1 MTIIMIIRF
10 MMLIFIMSLMMM
22 MMIMIILIVIICAG
36 FVEQVKIV
44 DTLFV
49 TNPLESIF
57 CHGHK
62 SFASDPEWVTVR

>member
-1 MTIIMIIRF
+1 MITRF
-10 MMLIFIMSLMMM
+10 MMLILIMSLMMMMM

-36 FVEQVKIV
+36 FVEQVKFV

>member
-1 MTIIMIIRF
+1 MIIRF
-10 MMLIFIMSLMMM
+10 MMLILIMSLMMM
-22 MMIMIILIVIICAG
+22 MMIIMIILIVIICAG
-36 FVEQVKIV
+36 FVEQVRIV

-62 SFASDPEWVTVR
+62 SFASDPEWVSVR